1 MTGRAVLWTECQR
14 CGTRVP
20 FSVDEVLRLHR
31 EGRELALRC
40 PGCGRRLT
48 VGRDDIPRRLCA
60 WGGTEG
66 GGVMAEKRQI
76 QFERYTNLP
85 LGGNWAGEW
94 PAYVLVHHE
103 GSVDDVRYV
112 PERTCRIVSA
122 KEAGGTGYAPACSSC
137 GWQSGVWHQYNYCPN
152 CGARVEVE

>member
-1 MTGRAVLWTECQR
+1 MIERAVLWTECQR

-20 FSVDEVLRLHR
+20 FSVDEVLRLYR

-112 PERTCRIVSA
+112 PERTCHYVYD
-122 KEAGGTGYAPACSSC
+122 EGLCGWACSEC
-137 GWQSGVWHQYNYCPN
+137 GGLEPVGDNVRYCPD
-152 CGARVEVE
+152 CGARVVDE